1 MSSTH
6 ALDREIA
13 VLTAKLKRRQLS
25 GFHQTAPRTAELMRS
40 VVVHTRWQSPAQLI
54 ERLQAVGAELV
65 RAAPQELCIGNIVR
79 RVLHI
84 VREEID
90 GLVREQEREAASSV
104 EDGTTHHASTE
115 SHSAAAATAAPP
127 LQQPM
132 PAPFSTAPSLHN
144 LLASDMR
151 PEDATRSASGDLS
164 GGAVHDIK
172 QPIIDGVNELIDELG
187 TLVVNIAEQAPEHI
201 HAREVILTLGRSR
214 IVEAFLKR
222 VARTERPFEVIV
234 ADTAPS
240 YEGAD
245 TARRLSEAGIQATLI
260 TDAAVFALMARINKV
275 IIGTH
280 AVMADGGLLAPAG
293 AHAVALAAQHHSV
306 PFVVCAGIPQLTP
319 IFPSD
324 ADDFNVLLSPASVLA
339 YEDTG
344 ALEINAGAHPAEHG
358 RPTDAGRQSHSA
370 GREGAGAGVFAADS
384 PSPAYDYIPPELISL
399 FITNIGGTHASYIYR
414 LLAEFYS
421 TQDIELPSLNPTTAM

>member
-1 MSSTH
+1 M
-6 ALDREIA
+6 
-13 VLTAKLKRRQLS
+13 RRQLS

-40 VVVHTRWQSPAQLI
+40 VVVQTRWQTPAQLI

-90 GLVREQEREAASSV
+90 GLAREQERGRGDAGAAHALQPTTPSSQPP
-104 EDGTTHHASTE
+104 
-115 SHSAAAATAAPP
+115 AT
-127 LQQPM
+127 
-132 PAPFSTAPSLHN
+132 FSTAPSLHN
-144 LLASDMR
+144 LLAADMR
-151 PEDATRSASGDLS
+151 PNDATRGASGGLA

-172 QPIIDGVNELIDELG
+172 QPIIDGVNELIDELS

-339 YEDTG
+339 YEDTA
-344 ALEINAGAHPAEHG
+344 ALELDASARADEHGAPAEG
-358 RPTDAGRQSHSA
+358 ARQPHST
-370 GREGAGAGVFAADS
+370 GRECAGAGVFAADS
-384 PSPAYDYIPPELISL
+384 PSPAFDYIAPELISL
-399 FITNIGGTHASYIYR
+399 FITNMCARCARSAAASRRPSAHALHTPR
-414 LLAEFYS
+414 ARRRARRMVPPA
-421 TQDIELPSLNPTTAM
+421 QWRHARVVHLPTAG